1 MKCNLTVIHSP
12 RPKCYDLS
20 MNKSP
25 LENEFHKSLVDNL
38 YDGVYFVDTERQIT
52 YWNKGAE
59 RITGY
64 STEYMVGKFCHNNIL
79 DHVTE
84 DGHPLCSEGCPLL
97 ATIQDSEPR
106 EAEVYL
112 RHAKG
117 YRVPILVRTSPIF
130 DENHKVIG
138 AVEIFS
144 NNQSLFKMKRRMNEL
159 EQSVFRDTLT
169 GIGNRKLLEI
179 KINTALREFHQH
191 QLPFG
196 LLFIDIDYFK
206 AINDTYGHQE
216 GDRVLQNT
224 ARNLT
229 EHLRNTDICGRWGG
243 EEFISLIYDVDTK
256 RLGQIAE
263 KLRTMTA
270 NSVINVNERQISVT
284 VSIGA
289 TPARQG
295 DTLDMLVNRA
305 DQLMYQSKQGG
316 RNQVTVD

>member
-1 MKCNLTVIHSP
+1 MKKL
-12 RPKCYDLS
+12 
-20 MNKSP
+20 P
-25 LENEFHKSLVDNL
+25 LESQFHKSLVDNL

-64 STEYMVGKFCHNNIL
+64 PADKIIGRFCNDNTL

-84 DGHPLCSEGCPLL
+84 DGHHLCTEGCPLL

-117 YRVPILVRTSPIF
+117 YRVPVLVRTSPIF
-130 DENHKVIG
+130 DEEHKVIG
-138 AVEIFS
+138 AVEVFS

-179 KINTALREFHQH
+179 KINTALHEFHHH
-191 QLPFG
+191 QIPFG
-196 LLFIDIDYFK
+196 LLFLDIDHFK
-206 AINDTYGHQE
+206 AVNDTYGHQE

-243 EEFISLIYDVDTK
+243 EEFLAVLYNVNLKT
-256 RLGQIAE
+256 LALIAE
-263 KLRTMTA
+263 KLRAMIA
-270 NSVINVNERQISVT
+270 NSSIALGETRVSVT
-284 VSIGA
+284 VSMGA
-289 TPARQG
+289 ALVRDK
-295 DTLDMLVNRA
+295 DTMATLVERA

-316 RNQVTVD
+316 RNRVTVDE